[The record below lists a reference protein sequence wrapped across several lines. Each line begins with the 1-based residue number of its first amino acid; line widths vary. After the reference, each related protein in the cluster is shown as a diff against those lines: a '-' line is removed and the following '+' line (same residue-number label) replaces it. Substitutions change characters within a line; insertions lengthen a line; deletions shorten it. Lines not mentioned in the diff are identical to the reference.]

1 MLKGH
6 VFDEQLFGSE
16 IFAVFTNTFL
26 DGENGVVQGFG
37 NSMAVSVNGSD
48 LTIQSGVVC
57 IQGRFLQEDTSSTI
71 TAGTTP
77 AYARL
82 IVEINLNEVNTENT
96 FLQGSYK
103 IITDN
108 STYPTLTQTDIV
120 NNVSGIY
127 QYSLG
132 RFQIT
137 ANGIANYVDE
147 RTYLDF
153 TSIYG
158 EISEHISAIDNEKI
172 FMPIGSGCDYYGNE
186 LPNENY
192 MWADGSA
199 ISRSEYAGLFA
210 VIGTTYG
217 AGDGTN
223 TFNLPDKRSR
233 VSVMAQSGDDTFA
246 NLGTTGGEK
255 KHILTNNEL
264 PKLSGSIKMGSFM
277 ANSIS
282 GASVYVNPSGI
293 LGRRT
298 VSENDRAICT
308 PTSTGRLDNN
318 VLTINFGNDESHNN
332 LQPYLVCNY
341 IIRVK

>member
-37 NSMAVSVNGSD
+37 NSMAVTTNGND

-103 IITDN
+103 VITDS

-137 ANGIANYVDE
+137 TNGISNYVDE

-153 TSIYG
+153 NSIYE
-158 EISEHISAIDNEKI
+158 EIREKI
-172 FMPIGSGCDYYGNE
+172 HDIEEESIYALKEDVENDYTKKGERLWTNPSPNSSFAAQTVSFTTNDYDYYRIGYKLATDRNRMIYQDIK
-186 LPNENY
+186 PGDSF
-192 MWADGSA
+192 DGMYNSWFTPA
-199 ISRSEYAGLFA
+199 STGYIETMFRSYC
-210 VIGTTYG
+210 
-217 AGDGTN
+217 
-223 TFNLPDKRSR
+223 S
-233 VSVMAQSGDDTFA
+233 S
-246 NLGTTGGEK
+246 
-255 KHILTNNEL
+255 NN
-264 PKLSGSIKMGSFM
+264 
-277 ANSIS
+277 NSIHFS
-282 GASVYVNPSGI
+282 DCYRYISNNPSGYAKYNTDLI
-293 LGRRT
+293 
-298 VSENDRAICT
+298 
-308 PTSTGRLDNN
+308 P
-318 VLTINFGNDESHNN
+318 VLIDGY
-332 LQPYLVCNY
+332 YL
-341 IIRVK
+341 